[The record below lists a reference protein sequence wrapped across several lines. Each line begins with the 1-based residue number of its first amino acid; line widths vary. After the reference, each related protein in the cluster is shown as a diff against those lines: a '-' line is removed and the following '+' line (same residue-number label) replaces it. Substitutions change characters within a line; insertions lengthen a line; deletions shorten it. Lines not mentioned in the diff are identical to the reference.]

1 MSMMMS
7 MEQKREDQVAKTN
20 FEFKQEWVPLF
31 SVASQADYNY
41 CNGCIYL
48 SSMFCGA
55 YVCMHGVC
63 VRSFVCLL
71 CMPALRVKLKHQTFW
86 NMCV

>member
-1 MSMMMS
+1 MYGA
-7 MEQKREDQVAKTN
+7 KREDQVAKTN

-41 CNGCIYL
+41 CNGCIICRQCFVWGECIYD
-48 SSMFCGA
+48 
-55 YVCMHGVC
+55 VC
-63 VRSFVCLL
+63 VCVCVSLL
-71 CMPALRVKLKHQTFW
+71 CFDCVQLKLTHQTFW